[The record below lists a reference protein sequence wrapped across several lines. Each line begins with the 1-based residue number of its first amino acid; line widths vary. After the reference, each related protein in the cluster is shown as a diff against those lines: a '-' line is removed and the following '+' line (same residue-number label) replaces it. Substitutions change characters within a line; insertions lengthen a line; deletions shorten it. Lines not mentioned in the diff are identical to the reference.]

1 MKIIA
6 KARMKKTG
14 KRLVIK
20 LKNSAGVIRGHPHS
34 INLKGLIKNC
44 LLIKILFTY
53 YSLCSKLKQNRKILV
68 FQLEHRWRKG
78 QKRIRIGE
86 KRLART

>member
-20 LKNSAGVIRGHPHS
+20 LKNSAGVIRGHPHNIS
-34 INLKGLIKNC
+34 LERLIKNC
-44 LLIKILFTY
+44 LLIKILFT
-53 YSLCSKLKQNRKILV
+53 
-68 FQLEHRWRKG
+68 F
-78 QKRIRIGE
+78 
-86 KRLART
+86 